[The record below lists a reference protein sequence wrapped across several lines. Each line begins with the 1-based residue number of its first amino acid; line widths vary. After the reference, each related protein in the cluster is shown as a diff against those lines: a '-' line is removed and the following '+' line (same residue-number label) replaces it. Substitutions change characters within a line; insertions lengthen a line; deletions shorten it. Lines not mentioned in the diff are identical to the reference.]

1 MQDIIQLPVFSD
13 RARLVFNNQ
22 ALRLRKIYVIFIAIL
37 LTIPGGIAS
46 SLRRGRIDNCEQ
58 IRIPVCQGM
67 PYNMTRM
74 PNLMHHSTQENARLA
89 IGVYDGLLRQ
99 NCSEDLLF
107 FLCSM
112 FAPICTPHFQ
122 KEAIPPCRAVC
133 ERAKKGCEPVMN
145 RYNFSWPTTLDC
157 DSLPEYDKGVCVEPD
172 AIVSSMPE
180 GWYNIIYL
188 WMTLHVMYD
197 VCKFAPNQ
205 SQAPHDV
212 FENTTDAHSHFFF
225 VLAIV
230 KLI

>member
-13 RARLVFNNQ
+13 RALLVFNNQ

-180 GWYNIIYL
+180 GWYDIIYL
-188 WMTLHVMYD
+188 WMTLHVR
-197 VCKFAPNQ
+197 
-205 SQAPHDV
+205 
-212 FENTTDAHSHFFF
+212 
-225 VLAIV
+225 
-230 KLI
+230 